1 MSGRPTNW
9 AGNIVYRASQLARPG
24 DLAELQEL
32 VAASPRVR
40 AVGTGHSFNRIADT
54 PGVLVSLAGL
64 PPAIGIDPD
73 RATVTLA
80 GGVTYQEL
88 TARLDAAGWALRS
101 MASLPH
107 LSVAGAYATDRKSV
121 V

>member
-54 PGVLVSLAGL
+54 PGMLVSLAACRPRSASTRSG
-64 PPAIGIDPD
+64 PRSPWPAPG
-73 RATVTLA
+73 
-80 GGVTYQEL
+80 
-88 TARLDAAGWALRS
+88 
-101 MASLPH
+101 
-107 LSVAGAYATDRKSV
+107 
-121 V
+121 